1 MKNSTSVKQNHVVVM
16 TKKAFTLIELLVV
29 IAIIAILA
37 AILFPVFARARE
49 NARKSSCLS
58 NMKQLGLGVAQY
70 VQDYDSNYPVTPNQ
84 GGTYGPGWTKVL
96 FPYVKSAQ
104 IFRCPSDSNP
114 NTTTV
119 SYGINGLALG
129 FNQGWNNC
137 CGVGGLN
144 AMGPIN
150 ESRLTATA
158 KTVLLFEA
166 VTGTADAAGKITY
179 SGVDPQT
186 AAVGQPF
193 ADFNPSGWGGKANIS
208 NGVAVTGKF
217 SNLTTTLQPNGTD
230 SAFVGNGVHLDGAN
244 YTFADGHAKW
254 LKGSA
259 ISYGLSNT
267 NSSDCGNADTAAG
280 TGCSTIGRDYQPQT
294 KLRLDETHPQNSCD
308 LLDGD
313 PLLGLTLYLFVR
325 RGQKFQKNAKDV

>member
-1 MKNSTSVKQNHVVVM
+1 MNISIGKLNRVSVSVQ
-16 TKKAFTLIELLVV
+16 KAFTLIELLVV

-49 NARKSSCLS
+49 NARRSSCLS

-70 VQDYDSNYPVTPNQ
+70 VQDYDSNFPVTPNQ
-84 GGTYGPGWTKVL
+84 GATYGPGWTKVL

-119 SYGINGLALG
+119 SYGVNGLALG

-137 CGVGGLN
+137 CGVGGVN

-150 ESRLTATA
+150 ESRLAATS

-166 VTGTADAAGKITY
+166 ISGTANTAGAITY
-179 SGVDPQT
+179 SAVNPET
-186 AAVGQPF
+186 ATSGQPF
-193 ADFNPSGWGGKANIS
+193 ADFNPSGSGGKADIS
-208 NGVAVTGKF
+208 NGVAMTGKF
-217 SNLTTTLQPNGTD
+217 SNLTTTLKPNGTD
-230 SAFVGNGVHLDGAN
+230 SAFVGTGVHLDGAN

-259 ISYGLSNT
+259 ISYGLSN
-267 NSSDCGNADTAAG
+267 SDSNNCGNADTAAG
-280 TGCSTIGRDYQPQT
+280 TGCGTIGGT
-294 KLRLDETHPQNSCD
+294 TSLN
-308 LLDGD
+308 
-313 PLLGLTLYLFVR
+313 
-325 RGQKFQKNAKDV
+325 